1 MEIKKYIDGSMTFA
15 EYTKL
20 LDDLMELGMTTGPNQ
35 GEEMLH
41 YAKLNRQRMNRLEK
55 TIVLDDATVAATRNV
70 GRKMIWL
77 VITEGWCGDA
87 AQNIPAFEKIA
98 AESPNIETRYVLR
111 DENLELMDQYLTD
124 GGRAI
129 PKLIAIDADSFEV
142 LFDWGSRPKAA
153 QELFLTL
160 KAQGVEKLSI
170 VESIQRWYNDDKNR
184 SIQAEFAALLQE
196 FGHPEIAA
204 AGK

>member
-1 MEIKKYIDGSMTFA
+1 MEMKKYIDGSMTFA

-20 LDDLMELGMTTGPNQ
+20 LDGLMELGMTTGPNQ

-55 TIVLDDATVAATRNV
+55 TLVLDDGVVAAARNV
-70 GRKMIWL
+70 NRKMIWL

-98 AESPNIETRYVLR
+98 AESPNIETRYLLR
-111 DENLELMDQYLTD
+111 DENLELIDQYLTD

-142 LFDWGSRPKAA
+142 LFAWGARPKAA
-153 QELFLTL
+153 QELFLEL
-160 KAQGVEKLSI
+160 KAQDAEKLSVI
-170 VESIQRWYNDDKNR
+170 ESIQRWYNADKNR
-184 SIQAEFAALLQE
+184 SIQAEFAGLLARYGIKE
-196 FGHPEIAA
+196 TAVVGV
-204 AGK
+204 

>member
-1 MEIKKYIDGSMTFA
+1 TFA

-20 LDDLMELGMTTGPNQ
+20 LDDLMEIGMTTGPKQ

-55 TIVLDDATVAATRNV
+55 TLVLDHEVIAAARKVN
-70 GRKMIWL
+70 RKMIWL

-87 AQNIPAFEKIA
+87 AQNIPAIEKIA

-129 PKLIAIDADSFEV
+129 PKLIAIDADSVEV
-142 LFDWGSRPKAA
+142 LFDWGSRPAPA
-153 QELFLTL
+153 QELFLEL
-160 KAQGVEKLSI
+160 KSQGVEKLSI
-170 VESIQRWYNDDKNR
+170 IESIQRWYNADKNR
-184 SIQAEFAALLQE
+184 SIQAEFTELLARHGQKETAAV
-196 FGHPEIAA
+196 GV
-204 AGK
+204 